1 MFFIGSLFLSS
12 LVSTTPLSCI
22 SMNNL
27 ACKVRPE
34 IVNVSVMNPYFIIL
48 VLKQVNVVVAVTI
61 MKLVYVNVDY
71 IKAFVTLSNVGMMI
85 NVDANVKNWLI
96 KVYAIKDMLGMLVIV
111 SVNVINHVMLVSV

>member
-61 MKLVYVNVDY
+61 MKLVCVNVDY
-71 IKAFVTLSNVGMMI
+71 MKAFVILSNVGMMI
-85 NVDANVKNWLI
+85 NVDANVKN
-96 KVYAIKDMLGMLVIV
+96 
-111 SVNVINHVMLVSV
+111 